1 MVGNMRD
8 CEPGLQASI
17 WLSIAESS
25 PFKDQQLKGFERAL
39 GILRNE
45 DSPELVETLLSYAKW
60 VLQQG
65 YGFDKVK
72 VTLEEA
78 EKLAKKYMQKGW
90 ENQDP
95 DSGDEEFEMDEQKW
109 KENPESRRQIESQRS
124 MLSYKENINENSL
137 SIIEENFQKSIFQFD
152 SASPA
157 VLNESCHNEM
167 DYNQR
172 IKHETWILESSEK
185 NVKIFEQLFRLHS
198 MKAMIVDDFKS
209 QLMHLH
215 LAGVYM
221 KWALEFTFERY
232 IQLLRDK
239 MEQPG
244 SLTQDESVLESN
256 DMENVQ
262 KVLNKSK
269 KSSNTKSTIGD
280 NKKSEDSKSIKKES
294 DSNRYK
300 YCFLAFYF

>member
-1 MVGNMRD
+1 
-8 CEPGLQASI
+8 
-17 WLSIAESS
+17 
-25 PFKDQQLKGFERAL
+25 
-39 GILRNE
+39 
-45 DSPELVETLLSYAKW
+45 
-60 VLQQG
+60 
-65 YGFDKVK
+65 
-72 VTLEEA
+72 
-78 EKLAKKYMQKGW
+78 
-90 ENQDP
+90 
-95 DSGDEEFEMDEQKW
+95 
-109 KENPESRRQIESQRS
+109 
-124 MLSYKENINENSL
+124 
-137 SIIEENFQKSIFQFD
+137 
-152 SASPA
+152 
-157 VLNESCHNEM
+157 
-167 DYNQR
+167 
-172 IKHETWILESSEK
+172 
-185 NVKIFEQLFRLHS
+185 
-198 MKAMIVDDFKS
+198 MIVDDFKS